1 MLNEVNWTLELLK
14 VMPSFI
20 IGLVAA
26 LIAWQQAQI
35 SKEQKRIAQA
45 KLKFDLFVKR
55 LAVYEEVAK
64 LVDAAKNLNDTE
76 AAASAIKQLLK
87 TSHEATFLF
96 GDDVNTLIEKLALA
110 VAELGKGIKATVDN
124 KGAVPAQTLPL
135 IRSANKFLKTV
146 DIEAVF
152 RPYLE
157 LSQWK

>member
-20 IGLVAA
+20 IGLIAA

-45 KLKFDLFVKR
+45 KLKLDLFVKR

-64 LVDAAKNLNDTE
+64 LVDAAKNLNDMD
-76 AAASAIKQLLK
+76 AATSAIKQLLK

-96 GDDVNTLIEKLALA
+96 GNDVNKLIEELALS
-110 VAELGKGIKATVDN
+110 VAELGKSIKATVEN
-124 KGAVPAQTLPL
+124 NGVVPVQTLPQMH
-135 IRSANKFLKTV
+135 SANNFLRTV
-146 DIEAVF
+146 DIEVVF

-157 LSQWK
+157 LSQW

>member
-1 MLNEVNWTLELLK
+1 MLNEVNWALELLK

-20 IGLVAA
+20 IGLIAA

-45 KLKFDLFVKR
+45 KLKLDLFVKR

-64 LVDAAKNLNDTE
+64 LVDAAKNLNDMD
-76 AAASAIKQLLK
+76 AATSAIKQLLK

-96 GDDVNTLIEKLALA
+96 GNDVNKLIEELALS
-110 VAELGKGIKATVDN
+110 VAELGKSIKATVEN
-124 KGAVPAQTLPL
+124 NGVVPVQTLPQMH
-135 IRSANKFLKTV
+135 SANNFLRTV
-146 DIEAVF
+146 DIEVVF

-157 LSQWK
+157 LSQW